1 MEKYIDELVI
11 TKKQQILRV
20 IAVILS
26 MIVFPFVC
34 LGLGTFYTINYFT
47 SLNI

>member
-1 MEKYIDELVI
+1 MEYYIEELVI

-34 LGLGTFYTINYFT
+34 FGLGTFYTINYFKVK
-47 SLNI
+47 N